1 MDMQYNTI
9 FINGDAFNC
18 QKSMSLQDLLIYL
31 NFDINSIAIE
41 YNRELLVSRDFDK
54 IFFNSQDHLEVIT
67 IVGGG

>member
-1 MDMQYNTI
+1 MQYNTI